1 MAEIL
6 TTVPSGSNP
15 NKTYD
20 IIKGGDGVIY
30 CTCTAWK
37 MSKNCKHLKAYHANE
52 CLEVIPQTATEVALK
67 DNAKV
72 MVMKPSI
79 KDLIAREVAFLK
91 GNR

>member
-37 MSKNCKHLKAYHANE
+37 MSKNCKHLKAYHANG
-52 CLEVIPQTATEVALK
+52 CLELIKPNLTMTKAALK
-67 DNAKV
+67 
-72 MVMKPSI
+72 KPTTS
-79 KDLIAREVAFLK
+79 KFDELIAREVAFLK
-91 GNR
+91 GNK